1 MESATA
7 GPVDTASS
15 IATDGC
21 SATAGPAATSGSPA
35 TAETGD
41 RQWRL
46 ANVRAT
52 WALGRH
58 LAEELLTPPLTLLL
72 EGDLGA
78 GKTCLVQGLAAGLGI
93 AEPITSPTFALAQHY
108 CGLSESGQPD
118 GGQSD
123 CGQKAGSQRD
133 SGQRTALVHLDLYR
147 LEQAAADEL
156 FAQEEELAR
165 DLGALLAVEW
175 PERLSGPPPGAW
187 RLQLQLLDASDPDRG
202 RLARLWPP
210 GPPWGDASQPLAPGP

>member
-1 MESATA
+1 
-7 GPVDTASS
+7 
-15 IATDGC
+15 
-21 SATAGPAATSGSPA
+21 
-35 TAETGD
+35 
-41 RQWRL
+41 
-46 ANVRAT
+46 VRAT

-58 LAEELLTPPLTLLL
+58 LAEELLAPPLTLLL

-108 CGLSESGQPD
+108 CG
-118 GGQSD
+118 QSD
-123 CGQKAGSQRD
+123 CGQRS
-133 SGQRTALVHLDLYR
+133 ALVHLDLYR
-147 LEQAAADEL
+147 LEQAAAADEL
-156 FAQEEELAR
+156 FAQEEEIAR

-175 PERLSGPPPGAW
+175 PQRLSGPPQGAW

-210 GPPWGDASQPLAPGP
+210 SPPLGDTSQPLAPEL